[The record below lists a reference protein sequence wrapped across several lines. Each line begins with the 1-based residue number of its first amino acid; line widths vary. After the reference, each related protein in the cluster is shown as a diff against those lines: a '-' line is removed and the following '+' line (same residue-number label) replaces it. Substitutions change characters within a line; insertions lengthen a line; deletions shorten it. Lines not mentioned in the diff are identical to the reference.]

1 LDFLENFGFFDFFLA
16 YLDKFGFFEIFWKFL
31 AYLDKF
37 RFFEIFW
44 IFWKILY
51 FWKNLD
57 FLKSLMLLLEPF
69 PRMLQP
75 LLVPPT
81 NDEEDVVVSISNDLS
96 DLDSI
101 LDSTKVLKVLNL
113 FTSRPMMDFFRSIK
127 G

>member
-1 LDFLENFGFFDFFLA
+1 
-16 YLDKFGFFEIFWKFL
+16 L

-51 FWKNLD
+51 FWKILD